1 MQAVQNYI
9 DRDTGTLFHVVHDEA
24 FINCMYN
31 PFSNQLTEAGL
42 VLENGRSVQL
52 NVEEETKRGIG
63 PAATL
68 LQRMV
73 ELTVLVVLRNLKN
86 VTLNP
91 VQVGL
96 KFALVRVHS
105 SIKIVSRKKFLT

>member
-1 MQAVQNYI
+1 MHLTAKPFF
-9 DRDTGTLFHVVHDEA
+9 TLVLQ
-24 FINCMYN
+24 
-31 PFSNQLTEAGL
+31 STEAGL
-42 VLENGRSVQL
+42 ILEHGRSVRL
-52 NVEEETKRGIG
+52 NVEEEIKRGIG

-73 ELTVLVVLRNLKN
+73 ELTVLAVLRNFKN

-96 KFALVRVHS
+96 KFALVS
-105 SIKIVSRKKFLT
+105 SSGLTVQ

>member
-1 MQAVQNYI
+1 M
-9 DRDTGTLFHVVHDEA
+9 VHDEA
-24 FINCMYN
+24 FINRMYN
-31 PFSNQLTEAGL
+31 PFSHQLTEDGL
-42 VLENGRSVQL
+42 VLEHGRSVRL
-52 NVEEETKRGIG
+52 NVEKEVKRGIG
-63 PAATL
+63 PAAIL

-96 KFALVRVHS
+96 KFALVS
-105 SIKIVSRKKFLT
+105 SSGFTVQ

>member
-1 MQAVQNYI
+1 ME
-9 DRDTGTLFHVVHDEA
+9 H
-24 FINCMYN
+24 
-31 PFSNQLTEAGL
+31 
-42 VLENGRSVQL
+42 GRSVRL
-52 NVEEETKRGIG
+52 NVEEEIKRGTD

-68 LQRMV
+68 LQQMV

-96 KFALVRVHS
+96 KFALVS
-105 SIKIVSRKKFLT
+105 SSGFTVQ